1 MMTLSRSHPKEP
13 DKENITILKALQENC
28 RSSFRTIA
36 KMVGLSP
43 PTVAERITR
52 MEEAGI
58 IKGYAPRIDV
68 TKAGFPVRAIV
79 NMQTEFKDPA
89 TRIFQE
95 ITSFSEVL
103 QCWRVTGDCD
113 YVLYVVAVSMQHMDA
128 TLLRLSEF
136 GKTRTSVVL
145 DAAQQEG
152 LPWEVL
158 EKHFSA

>member
-1 MMTLSRSHPKEP
+1 
-13 DKENITILKALQENC
+13 
-28 RSSFRTIA
+28 
-36 KMVGLSP
+36 
-43 PTVAERITR
+43 
-52 MEEAGI
+52 
-58 IKGYAPRIDV
+58 
-68 TKAGFPVRAIV
+68 
-79 NMQTEFKDPA
+79 
-89 TRIFQE
+89 
-95 ITSFSEVL
+95 
-103 QCWRVTGDCD
+103 VTGDCD